1 MATRKNRNGP
11 GSLLDRLLA
20 HLSEV
25 GKGQKALGRDSGA
38 VRLEAHQ
45 CIDHILERAGLGRV
59 MVAQFRWYV
68 DDLAAALSSDEGV
81 ALRYELEAILAKW
94 RRYSMEPRTLE
105 LVLHILVRE
114 LCGVDVP
121 DREEGPAP
129 LKVVRHPKLTT
140 AA

>member
-1 MATRKNRNGP
+1 MATRKNRNDP

-25 GKGQKALGRDSGA
+25 GKGQKAFGRDSGA

-68 DDLAAALSSDEGV
+68 DDLAAALSSDEGL
-81 ALRYELEAILAKW
+81 ALRFELEAI
-94 RRYSMEPRTLE
+94 RTQ
-105 LVLHILVRE
+105 VFNIV
-114 LCGVDVP
+114 
-121 DREEGPAP
+121 AP
-129 LKVVRHPKLTT
+129 TP
-140 AA
+140 